1 MESYSS
7 CNVESGQK
15 LKQNEDAEET
25 KSHVNDNSIIY
36 FDCKI
41 CQNTVSACKDQE
53 NVDPN
58 SEPEI
63 CRNCKASQKV
73 QNTDDTNNSILRAPN
88 SKTSQPV
95 AAAVPQEEFDAVN
108 ISPLTSNNGDNNNI
122 IGIGSSSSIASGPP
136 ADLRSPFSV
145 GDSHTS
151 AVSIKPPKTASSNYG
166 VMHLYES
173 HGVYDT
179 ELESLIKESNQ
190 KRIDKFYAGVDVIY
204 KPNDRKVCTC
214 VPLLCPAKVYY
225 SVAAEKDLQYDVIV
239 GIMVDSHNSPVPVIA
254 VFDAFNQ
261 FKNLSRGRHVIHTY
275 FNRFQPTSI
284 THDFTA
290 DEVNSLSQE
299 LFRYLNVKSAMQQ
312 MEGNTTIRP
321 LMYNMK
327 LKLIKCLF

>member
-1 MESYSS
+1 MVTTTTSS
-7 CNVESGQK
+7 E
-15 LKQNEDAEET
+15 LA
-25 KSHVNDNSIIY
+25 
-36 FDCKI
+36 
-41 CQNTVSACKDQE
+41 AAA
-53 NVDPN
+53 
-58 SEPEI
+58 
-63 CRNCKASQKV
+63 ASQADH
-73 QNTDDTNNSILRAPN
+73 Q
-88 SKTSQPV
+88 Q
-95 AAAVPQEEFDAVN
+95 
-108 ISPLTSNNGDNNNI
+108 IST
-122 IGIGSSSSIASGPP
+122 
-136 ADLRSPFSV
+136 PFSV

-312 MEGNTTIRP
+312 KMEGNTTIRP
-321 LMYNMK
+321 LIYNMK